1 MQTKL
6 EYYSDLLTLS
16 YDEAIILLLNKYG
29 TSKDDYF
36 RESSYERFLKKEIRT
51 ITRGKYTR
59 TSEGLYCHHIAENK
73 YLNIS
78 DEVYI
83 SRNKYSFELQ
93 KKEQLV
99 YCDLF
104 EHLILHTLIAK
115 ETAGNFGIPGYD
127 TYLYP
132 MILEWYIGGV
142 KPQKREWLKKCY
154 ERAFLTSDE
163 TRNLLIKI
171 NLFLPENLQNS
182 GEIVYISPEER
193 HEKYLENKMV
203 REEENKKEEEKWR
216 EKRLL
221 REEQE
226 KKQRIK
232 EFYHAYP
239 NFEKMNIMFDSPR
252 KKVISML
259 YDLKYKNIFKN
270 KKELDLAK
278 KTFIK
283 DELLE
288 ELYLA
293 ISDNETN

>member
-1 MQTKL
+1 
-6 EYYSDLLTLS
+6 
-16 YDEAIILLLNKYG
+16 
-29 TSKDDYF
+29 
-36 RESSYERFLKKEIRT
+36 
-51 ITRGKYTR
+51 
-59 TSEGLYCHHIAENK
+59 
-73 YLNIS
+73 
-78 DEVYI
+78 
-83 SRNKYSFELQ
+83 
-93 KKEQLV
+93 
-99 YCDLF
+99 
-104 EHLILHTLIAK
+104 
-115 ETAGNFGIPGYD
+115 
-127 TYLYP
+127 
-132 MILEWYIGGV
+132 
-142 KPQKREWLKKCY
+142 
-154 ERAFLTSDE
+154 
-163 TRNLLIKI
+163 
-171 NLFLPENLQNS
+171 
-182 GEIVYISPEER
+182 
-193 HEKYLENKMV
+193 MV